1 MYLTVAKSKLVL
13 SHRPGNPDVP
23 TLPVMFE
30 NM

>member
-13 SHRPGNPDVP
+13 SRPGNPDVP